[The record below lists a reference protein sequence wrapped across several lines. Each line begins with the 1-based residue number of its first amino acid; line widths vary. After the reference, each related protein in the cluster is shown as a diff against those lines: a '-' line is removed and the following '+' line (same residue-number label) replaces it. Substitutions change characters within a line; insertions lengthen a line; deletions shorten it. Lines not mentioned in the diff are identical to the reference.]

1 MQDLVGERLHDLSLA
16 VQNAGLQLV
25 QLHHAPRSDF
35 RRPQGHFLWR
45 RNLLGGDTMAWPV
58 VARCA
63 PAIVAHSNES
73 RGRLVG

>member
-25 QLHHAPRSDF
+25 QLNHAPRSDF

-45 RNLLGGDTMAWPV
+45 RNLLGDTMAWPI

-63 PAIVAHSNES
+63 PAIVAHWNES
-73 RGRLVG
+73 SDQSVG

>member
-35 RRPQGHFLWR
+35 RRPQGHFLRR